1 MVRVAKL
8 CPCWRKRA
16 MERETNPVGD
26 TRALAS
32 DVMSSDH
39 APDDLA
45 IFSAPAVE
53 VVNHWWA
60 ECNKRWAERD
70 RLKGIPGARG

>member
-1 MVRVAKL
+1 MPQNDA
-8 CPCWRKRA
+8 A
-16 MERETNPVGD
+16 
-26 TRALAS
+26 ALPAE
-32 DVMSSDH
+32 VLSSDP
-39 APDDLA
+39 APDHLA

-70 RLKGIPGARG
+70 RLKTLPTAGS

>member
-1 MVRVAKL
+1 MSQQNDA
-8 CPCWRKRA
+8 A
-16 MERETNPVGD
+16 
-26 TRALAS
+26 ALPA
-32 DVMSSDH
+32 DVL
-39 APDDLA
+39 APDRAPEHVA

-70 RLKGIPGARG
+70 RLKAQPATRANCEPQSRAAQQPSNFLAP